1 MTKTAKEVFEER
13 KEALKKGESMEFQ
26 STVCQMQ
33 TLRIMVKVRMPETAS
48 IKDLLDELKRAE
60 AKLNTNTEFEFK
72 FDELNG

>member
-13 KEALKKGESMEFQ
+13 KEALEKGEQVAFQ
-26 STVCQMQ
+26 STVCQKQ

-48 IKDLLDELKRAE
+48 IKNLLAELKSAE
-60 AKLNTNTEFEFK
+60 ARLNTNTEFEFK